1 MKVALDLVKRTIQ
14 SSQFYHWEVFSGTV
28 CIADYK
34 RGEPNEVESIAEL
47 ENVFASITSGV
58 AVVKIFRPLKS
69 AAAGG
74 RPPTRHTKEFTV
86 EVRPSF
92 GGSAI
97 NQNGVATSREAQ
109 LLAKIEEL
117 KYSAQL
123 EKLTRQIEG
132 LKESK
137 RDVWDHLAPA
147 INGLVAKISNSV
159 APGPVRQLA
168 GPTNADVMS
177 IPMTDEGLQQL
188 INIWAQY
195 DADYFIILKQVVNL
209 AVKDPGKYNLAK
221 TMI

>member
-14 SSQFYHWEVFSGTV
+14 GSQFYHWEVFSGTV

-34 RGEPNEVESIAEL
+34 RSEPNEVESISEL
-47 ENVFASITSGV
+47 ENVFSCITSGV

-97 NQNGVATSREAQ
+97 NQGGVNSSREAQ
-109 LLAKIEEL
+109 LLARIEEL
-117 KYSAQL
+117 KYSHQL
-123 EKLTRQIEG
+123 EKLTRQIEELRVG
-132 LKESK
+132 K
-137 RDVWDHLAPA
+137 RDIWDHLAPA
-147 INGLVAKISNSV
+147 INGLMAKISNSV

-168 GPTNADVMS
+168 GPANADVMS
-177 IPMTDEGLQQL
+177 IPMTDDGLQQL
-188 INIWAQY
+188 INIWAQH
-195 DADYFIILKQVVNL
+195 DADYFTILKQVVNL
-209 AVKDPGKYNLAK
+209 AVKDPSKYNMAK
-221 TMI
+221 TFI